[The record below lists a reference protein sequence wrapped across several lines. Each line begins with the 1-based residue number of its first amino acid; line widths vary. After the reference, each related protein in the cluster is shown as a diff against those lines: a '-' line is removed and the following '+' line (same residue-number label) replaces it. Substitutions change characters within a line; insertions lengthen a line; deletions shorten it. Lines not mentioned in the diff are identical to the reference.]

1 MKKII
6 VLSFILIYPFI
17 CNSQHAELK
26 KQVIKPVHSF
36 KPDISISEALSI
48 AETYIKENRIDVSE
62 QYINNIRLFYDD
74 VISKEVKKGIHW
86 HIQWAWSP
94 PRLGGEFSL
103 KIYMDGTII
112 PHVCGP

>member
-6 VLSFILIYPFI
+6 ILSFFLIYPFI
-17 CNSQHAELK
+17 CPAQNAELK
-26 KQVIKPVHSF
+26 KQVMKPVHSF

-48 AETYIKENRIDVSE
+48 AERYIKENRIDVSE
-62 QYINNIRLFYDD
+62 QYINNVRLLYDD
-74 VISKEVKKGIHW
+74 GTKKGIHW
-86 HIQWAWSP
+86 HIQWAWSL

-112 PHVCGP
+112 PRVCGP